1 MMPTTIQ
8 VKERNL
14 RLLEQLKRSMGAR
27 SYDEVIGRL
36 LEEKLGTRGSMF
48 GALRG
53 KISSFEER
61 DRLEEEE

>member
-1 MMPTTIQ
+1 MPTTIQ

-14 RLLEQLKRSMGAR
+14 RLLEQLKRTTGAR

-48 GALRG
+48 GVLKG
-53 KISSFEER
+53 KISPFEES
-61 DRLEEEE
+61 DRLEEER

>member
-1 MMPTTIQ
+1 MFDSEVRLKMGLKGYLPR
-8 VKERNL
+8 VKIRSAGSKKRKDHRQATRGEARN
-14 RLLEQLKRSMGAR
+14 G
-27 SYDEVIGRL
+27 
-36 LEEKLGTRGSMF
+36 GSMF